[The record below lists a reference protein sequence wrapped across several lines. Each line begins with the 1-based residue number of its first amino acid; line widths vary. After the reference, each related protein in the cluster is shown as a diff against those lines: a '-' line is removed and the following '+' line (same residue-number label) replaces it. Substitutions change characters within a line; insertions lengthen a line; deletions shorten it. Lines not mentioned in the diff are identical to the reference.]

1 METEIIDKLFLELSQ
16 VTQAKTG
23 RELYL
28 ARELLMAE
36 ERAQKWR
43 DELSQVLTERD
54 AAIKERDEARAEVE
68 RLENEAD
75 ELNGRIGGML

>member
-68 RLENEAD
+68 RLENEVD